1 MSNLEVELIRHR
13 LEQQTSVLVT
23 KDLLL
28 TSTTVSNYAT
38 EITIHT
44 YIHSYIANIVVV
56 LTTNP
61 VLAHRQKCATWVR
74 PKTIDQY
81 IFVHCWRRWTTKK
94 VPSSLQTWSNFKT
107 CKRVHQVKCGVRDVQ
122 ITPAVGQSSSV
133 FSQTGHGYQQNL
145 HFFDVEFL
153 WSRSTPGTK

>member
-44 YIHSYIANIVVV
+44 YI
-56 LTTNP
+56 
-61 VLAHRQKCATWVR
+61 
-74 PKTIDQY
+74 QY
-81 IFVHCWRRWTTKK
+81 IHTL
-94 VPSSLQTWSNFKT
+94 P
-107 CKRVHQVKCGVRDVQ
+107 
-122 ITPAVGQSSSV
+122 I
-133 FSQTGHGYQQNL
+133 
-145 HFFDVEFL
+145 L
-153 WSRSTPGTK
+153 W

>member
-61 VLAHRQKCATWVR
+61 VLAHRQKCAT
-74 PKTIDQY
+74 
-81 IFVHCWRRWTTKK
+81 
-94 VPSSLQTWSNFKT
+94 
-107 CKRVHQVKCGVRDVQ
+107 
-122 ITPAVGQSSSV
+122 
-133 FSQTGHGYQQNL
+133 
-145 HFFDVEFL
+145 
-153 WSRSTPGTK
+153 